1 MKNSFSFKLLSSTVV
16 LTVLGLFDANAS
28 SAQTLPNPETSLDP
42 NSTATTPTPNLTVAN
57 SSTSDTFEIE
67 WELDSAELDS
77 GLDTLVNPA
86 LETTVPLAQ
95 SLSDQPAEVAEM
107 EVAEETEVEGEMSD
121 GPMILPL
128 DGLDPEDPMSQI
140 QGANRFRDV
149 SPGDWAFQALSD
161 LISRYNCLVGYPD
174 GTFRGNRPL
183 TRYEFAAGLN
193 SCMQQ
198 IERLLAASTAD
209 FVTRDDLETLRR
221 LMMEFETELVALG
234 ERVDTLDQRIGFL
247 EDNQFSTTTK
257 LFGQVV
263 AGLQGRSSETFLIGG
278 FPQPD
283 NSDNINLITNVQLSL
298 ITQFSPNSI
307 LLTGLRAGDGNTRS
321 QNAFR
326 DGYVGLSY
334 EGDNDNDV
342 EISDLSYR
350 HLINNRVAVI
360 VGPVGVGAVN
370 VFRGSNRVES
380 AGFGPLSRFAQRNP
394 IIATGGSGGGIGLD
408 WQIAPFASAQAF
420 YNASDANNPETGGI
434 FGGTSNTT
442 AAGAQLVVSPSP
454 KFDIA
459 LQYINSYSPTG
470 FLSSGVGDYIAAIP
484 VGGRA
489 PLLTNAL
496 GASVEWRVVPQATV
510 GGWVG
515 YSNSDYKG
523 AVGTITGGEVEIWNW
538 MAYLNFPDL
547 GGEGNLAGLY
557 FGQPPKITGSRL
569 PSIGGLVGLNVPGF
583 NNLGN
588 GGARVGQPDTAYHLE
603 AFYRLQV
610 NDNISLTPG
619 AIVVFN
625 PGHNSRNDT
634 ITIGTVRATLTF

>member
-1 MKNSFSFKLLSSTVV
+1 T
-16 LTVLGLFDANAS
+16 
-28 SAQTLPNPETSLDP
+28 E
-42 NSTATTPTPNLTVAN
+42 PTPVPNMTVADN
-57 SSTSDTFEIE
+57 TSDTFV
-67 WELDSAELDS
+67 WELDAAELDS
-77 GLDTLVNPA
+77 GLDTLVNPE
-86 LETTVPLAQ
+86 LDTTVPLAQ
-95 SLSDQPAEVAEM
+95 TFQENAAELEVAP
-107 EVAEETEVEGEMSD
+107 ETEVTPESPTGA
-121 GPMILPL
+121 MILPL
-128 DGLDPEDPMSQI
+128 DGINPEDPMAQI

-193 SCMQQ
+193 ACMQQ
-198 IERLLAASTAD
+198 IERLIAASTAD

-221 LMMEFETELVALG
+221 LMMEFENELIALG
-234 ERVDTLDQRIGFL
+234 ERVDTLEQRVGFL

-278 FPQPD
+278 FPQTD
-283 NSDNINLITNVQLSL
+283 NGDNINLITNVQLSL

-307 LLTGLRAGDGNTRS
+307 LLTGLSAADGNTQS

-334 EGDNDNDV
+334 EGDNNNDV

-360 VGPVGVGAVN
+360 VGPVGIGAVN

-394 IIATGGSGGGIGLD
+394 IIATGGSGAGIGFD
-408 WQIAPFASAQAF
+408 WQISPFASLQGV
-420 YNASDANNPETGGI
+420 YNASDANNPDTGGI
-434 FGGTSNTT
+434 FGGTSNNT
-442 AAGAQLVVSPSP
+442 AAGAQLVVSPSR

-470 FLSSGVGDYIAAIP
+470 ILGSGVGDYITAIP
-484 VGGRA
+484 APRA
-489 PLLTNAL
+489 PMLTNAL
-496 GASVEWRVVPQATV
+496 GASVEWRVAPQATL

-523 AVGTITGGEVEIWNW
+523 AIGTITGGEVEIWNW

-569 PSIGGLVGLNVPGF
+569 PSIGGLVGLNIPGF
-583 NNLGN
+583 NSLGN
-588 GGARVGQPDTAYHLE
+588 GSARVGQPDTAYHLE
-603 AFYRLQV
+603 GFYRFQV
-610 NDNISLTPG
+610 SDNISLTPG
-619 AIVVFN
+619 AIAVFN
-625 PGHNSRNDT
+625 PGHNSRNNT
-634 ITIGTVRATLTF
+634 VFIGTVRATLSF